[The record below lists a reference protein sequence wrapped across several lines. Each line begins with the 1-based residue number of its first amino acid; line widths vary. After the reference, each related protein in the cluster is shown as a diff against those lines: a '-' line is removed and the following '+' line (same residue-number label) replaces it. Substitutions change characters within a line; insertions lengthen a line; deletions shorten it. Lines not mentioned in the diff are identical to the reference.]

1 MSYTKRVLGPVSLVW
16 LSASLVPL
24 ANADD
29 KHTTSVA
36 QDSVQIA
43 EEVGAKNETSQA
55 QEADTITPPEA
66 LDLVQVVGDSERVK
80 EMPASAQYIGTEEIR
95 YQSYSDINRILRKAP
110 GVNIREED
118 GFGLF
123 PNISFRGVDTTRSAK
138 ITVMEDGVLTAP
150 APYSAPAA
158 YYNPAGGRMS
168 GVEVLKGG
176 SQIKYGPH
184 ITGGVLNYLSTPIPE
199 DGKAYLKTI
208 YGSYDEIRSH
218 GYAGDTLDTQHGRV
232 GYLVEGFYRNSAG
245 FKTIDT
251 TPDFQDSDKTGFSQ
265 VEPMVRLA
273 WEPNTDMYQRLE
285 VKFGYSDMDADET
298 YLGLNDADFR
308 DDPFRRYSSSRFDN
322 IKSDRYGGFARY
334 FISPTD
340 NLDIVTTGYY
350 SEFDRNW
357 SKLNDIRNVPN
368 ASGGNSLNMD
378 LGAALGGAN
387 GGNGLAC
394 LKGDLA
400 CTLRVRDNNR
410 SYYLGGV
417 ETMANYRFELGDT
430 HHELNGGFRYHEDR
444 EVRFQHDTTYQQENN
459 GTISGMTVGEPGSQD
474 DRWGL
479 TNAYAFF
486 LKDRIEW
493 GKWGFTP
500 GFRYEHLYQT
510 YVNNRAPETNGSSSL
525 DLYAGGASLDYKFN
539 DEWMMFAGVHRGFS
553 PPSPQNSVIDKLEE
567 ETSNA
572 YELGARYKRG
582 AFSAELT
589 GFYTQFENLLVVNNI
604 GGAGTGQSENF
615 GEVDSRGVE
624 LALNF
629 DAGEAFGWGFRNP
642 YFLAFTYTDAIQL
655 NDATSTDAES
665 IFSFGQKGNRVP
677 YIPEFALS
685 FGSGLHFSNW
695 GIDVTGNYVS
705 ATYTSANNTSEQVNG
720 LGQPDAR
727 FGKTDEYVVADV
739 SAYYQVTKGIKLLG
753 GVQNVNDEEYIVSRQ
768 PYGPRPGMPLFAY
781 GGFELDFDI

>member
-1 MSYTKRVLGPVSLVW
+1 MLCVKQIIRPLSLACLSVSLI
-16 LSASLVPL
+16 PL
-24 ANADD
+24 THAADNSQSPS
-29 KHTTSVA
+29 TPGTVQSVEEAGNDTAPA
-36 QDSVQIA
+36 QDVNN
-43 EEVGAKNETSQA
+43 AKV
-55 QEADTITPPEA
+55 PEA
-66 LDLVQVVGDSERVK
+66 LDMVEVVGDSDRAK

-95 YQSYSDINRILRKAP
+95 TQSYSDVNRILRKAP

-138 ITVMEDGVLTAP
+138 ITLMEDGVLTAP

-176 SQIKYGPH
+176 SQVKYGPH

-199 DGKAYLKTI
+199 TGKAYLKMI

-218 GYAGDTLDTQHGRV
+218 GYAGDTLDTQHGRF

-245 FKTIDT
+245 FKTIDQ
-251 TPDFQDSDKTGFSQ
+251 TPDFQDGDKTGFSQ

-285 VKFGYSDMDADET
+285 VKFGYSNMDADET
-298 YLGLNDADFR
+298 YLGLSETDFR
-308 DDPFRRYSSSRFDN
+308 NDPYRRYSASRFDN
-322 IKSDRYGGFARY
+322 IQSERLGGFARY

-340 NLDIVTTGYY
+340 NLDIVTTAYY

-357 SKLNDIRNVPN
+357 SKLNDLR
-368 ASGGNSLNMD
+368 GGATGNMD
-378 LGAALGGAN
+378 LSSALAGAN
-387 GGNGLAC
+387 NGLGLAC

-400 CTLRVRDNNR
+400 CNLRVRDNNR

-417 ETMANYRFELGDT
+417 ETMANYRFDVGAT

-444 EVRFQHDTTYQQENN
+444 EARFQHDTTYNQAAD
-459 GTISGMTVGEPGSQD
+459 GTIAGKTVGAPGSQD

-500 GFRYEHLYQT
+500 GVRYEHLYQT
-510 YVNNRAPETNGSSSL
+510 NVNNRDPASNGSSSL
-525 DLYAGGASLDYKFN
+525 DIYSGGASLDYKFN
-539 DEWMMFAGVHRGFS
+539 NDLMMFGSVHKGFS
-553 PPSPQNSVIDKLEE
+553 PPGPQDAVVDGLTE

-572 YELGARYKRG
+572 YELGARYKHG
-582 AFSAELT
+582 AFSAEVT
-589 GFYTQFENLLVVNNI
+589 GFYTQFENLLVIDSI
-604 GGAGTGQSENF
+604 GGTGSDANQNF

-642 YFLAFTYTDAIQL
+642 YFLAFTYTDTEQL
-655 NDATSTDAES
+655 NDAASTNPES
-665 IFSFGQKGNRVP
+665 IFSFGKKGNRVP
-677 YIPEFALS
+677 YIPEYALS

-695 GIDVTGNYVS
+695 GIDMTGNYVGE
-705 ATYTSANNTSEQVNG
+705 TYTSASNTSAQLNG
-720 LGQPDAR
+720 VGQPDAR
-727 FGKTDEYVVADV
+727 FGKTDDYVVADV
-739 SAYYQVTKGIKLLG
+739 SAYYQVVKGVKILG

-768 PYGPRPGMPLFAY
+768 PHGPRPGMPLFAY